1 VLLPRYSPTAVL
13 RGAQVALV
21 FVLLNII
28 SGAAVRLSDSGLG
41 CPDWPTCSQ
50 RHLTPPLA
58 LHPAIE
64 FGNRLVVVALVV
76 AAGAALWL
84 AVRRAPWRRDLV
96 WLAGG
101 LVAGVIGE
109 AVLGGIVVY
118 SKLNAY
124 VVMSHF
130 CLGILLLADATA
142 LALRAGRGGGRSLP
156 RVRWP
161 QIRLARVLVGLLGVV
176 IVAGAATTGAG
187 PHAGGKGAKRIPVPL
202 DDLTRTH
209 SGLVWL
215 LGALTLLMLYSLY
228 RSDAPAQVQERGRW
242 LLGAM
247 IVQGFIG
254 YTQFFTHLPPLLV
267 GVHVAGAALVWMAML
282 WFYSGLFVHPDPE
295 RVRPGVAR
303 RDTARVAG

>member
-1 VLLPRYSPTAVL
+1 MPLPRYSPTAVL

-64 FGNRLVVVALVV
+64 FGNRLVVVALVA
-76 AAGAALWL
+76 AAGASLWL

-101 LVAGVIGE
+101 LVGGVIGE

-130 CLGILLLADATA
+130 CLGILLLADAVA

-156 RVRWP
+156 RVRGP
-161 QIRLARVLVGLLGVV
+161 EIRLARVMVGLLGLV

-187 PHAGGKGAKRIPVPL
+187 PHAG
-202 DDLTRTH
+202 
-209 SGLVWL
+209 
-215 LGALTLLMLYSLY
+215 
-228 RSDAPAQVQERGRW
+228 
-242 LLGAM
+242 
-247 IVQGFIG
+247 
-254 YTQFFTHLPPLLV
+254 
-267 GVHVAGAALVWMAML
+267 
-282 WFYSGLFVHPDPE
+282 
-295 RVRPGVAR
+295 
-303 RDTARVAG
+303 